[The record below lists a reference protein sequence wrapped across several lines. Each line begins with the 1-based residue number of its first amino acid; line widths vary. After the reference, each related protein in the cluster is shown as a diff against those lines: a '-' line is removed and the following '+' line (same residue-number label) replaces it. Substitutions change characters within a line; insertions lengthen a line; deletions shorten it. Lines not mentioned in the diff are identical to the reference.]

1 MPSYLSN
8 TKFMKPN
15 SFLYKVYATRMYK
28 YPGGYLATQ
37 SGDVF
42 GGGARLG
49 NVCSLTQDVPPPP
62 IPQPKPPEKNTY
74 NHAPPCVKCENCY

>member
-49 NVCSLTQDVPPPP
+49 NVCSSM
-62 IPQPKPPEKNTY
+62 
-74 NHAPPCVKCENCY
+74 C